1 MKRIQWTACALFFLL
16 IPGAAFSQTPRID
29 AREHRQAARIRQGV
43 SAGELTR
50 GETRRLA
57 AEQRHIRADE
67 AVAKSDGH
75 VTPAER
81 RHLTREQNRA
91 SRHIARAKHNA
102 RHR

>member
-1 MKRIQWTACALFFLL
+1 MPVI
-16 IPGAAFSQTPRID
+16 GSSVPRID

-67 AVAKSDGH
+67 AVADIHANSVG
-75 VTPAER
+75 VGPGSLA
-81 RHLTREQNRA
+81 A
-91 SRHIARAKHNA
+91 S
-102 RHR
+102 